1 MEPQR
6 PLPVLF
12 THFGDQWI
20 RGSETLLLDLLRYL
34 DRSRIEPIV
43 WCNGLEMADACRG
56 AGYLTHRTDFEYYL
70 DAGSPP
76 FSLRKYS
83 ALVREAKAI
92 ARRHD
97 IAVLHAN
104 SAAPTQWLVP
114 AARSLRLPVL
124 THMHIDYLRRSRY
137 ALLLHQADLLV
148 GVSAQVLEGPI
159 QDGVPESRTQ
169 VIYNGIDFK
178 RLTAQPATNLRASLG
193 IPVDVLTV
201 GAVGSLIR
209 RKGHDLLVRAM
220 AAMAGETAPHLL
232 VASDGPEREPLK
244 KLAAE
249 LGVSDRVHFL
259 GYHDPI
265 IDLYETCDV
274 IALASRADA
283 FGLVLAEAG
292 YCRRPVVATRV
303 GGIPEVIV
311 HEKTGLLVLPDDV
324 EALVAA
330 FTRLAENPGWR
341 QELGEAGHARAVG
354 VFSAERM
361 AAEFHDTYE
370 RMARVPRR
378 SLGWPNVPQRSGI
391 YLDLLKGS
399 SRAASPA

>member
-1 MEPQR
+1 MEPHS

-20 RGSETLLLDLLRYL
+20 RGSETLLLDLLRYI
-34 DRSRIEPIV
+34 DRSRIQPIV
-43 WCNGLEMADACRG
+43 WCNGAEMADVCRDS
-56 AGYLTHRTDFEYYL
+56 GYITHRTDFEYYL
-70 DAGSPP
+70 DYGSPR
-76 FSLRKYS
+76 FSFRKYS

-92 ARRHD
+92 ARQHD
-97 IAVLHAN
+97 IKVLHAN

-114 AARSLRLPVL
+114 AARSLRLPLL
-124 THMHIDYLRRSRY
+124 THMHIDYLRRSRF
-137 ALLLHQADLLV
+137 ALLLHQSDLLV
-148 GVSAQVLEGPI
+148 GVSAQVLEGPLE
-159 QDGVPESRTQ
+159 DGVPQNRTQ

-178 RLTAQPATNLRASLG
+178 RLMATPATNLRATLG
-193 IPVDVLTV
+193 IPADVLTV

-220 AAMAGETAPHLL
+220 AQMAGEKAPHLL
-232 VASDGPEREPLK
+232 IASDGPEREPLK

-249 LGVSDRVHFL
+249 LGISDRVHFL

-265 IDLYETCDV
+265 VDLYETSDV

-311 HEKTGLLVLPDDV
+311 HEKTGLLVPPDNV
-324 EALVAA
+324 EELVKA
-330 FTRLAENPGWR
+330 FTRLTENPDWR
-341 QELGEAGHARAVG
+341 RQLGEGGYERAVN
-354 VFSAERM
+354 VFSAGRM
-361 AAEFHDTYE
+361 AGEFNDTYE
-370 RMARVPRR
+370 KLARTPQPT
-378 SLGWPNVPQRSGI
+378 LGWPTLRKRSGI
-391 YLDLLKGS
+391 YLDLLRGS
-399 SRAASPA
+399 PRAVSSA

>member
-1 MEPQR
+1 MELQR

-34 DRSRIEPIV
+34 DRSRIQPIV
-43 WCNGLEMADACRG
+43 WCNGAEMADVCRQS
-56 AGYLTHRTDFEYYL
+56 GYVTHQTDFEYYL

-76 FSLRKYS
+76 FNFRKYS
-83 ALVREAKAI
+83 ALVREAKEI
-92 ARRHD
+92 ARRHGVR
-97 IAVLHAN
+97 VLHAN

-114 AARSLRLPVL
+114 AARSLKLPLL
-124 THMHIDYLRRSRY
+124 THMHIDYLRRSRF

-159 QDGVPESRTQ
+159 ADGVPQSRTQ

-178 RLTAQPATNLRASLG
+178 RLTAEPATNLRAALG
-193 IPVDVLTV
+193 IPADVLTV

-209 RKGHDLLVRAM
+209 RKGHDLLIRAM
-220 AAMAGETAPHLL
+220 AAMAGEKAPHLL

-249 LGVSDRVHFL
+249 LGVSNRVHFL

-265 IDLYETCDV
+265 LDLYETSDV

-311 HEKTGLLVLPDDV
+311 HEKTGLLVPPDNV
-324 EALVAA
+324 EELVKA
-330 FTRLAENPGWR
+330 FSRLAENPDWR
-341 QELGEAGHARAVG
+341 RALGEGGYARAVN
-354 VFSAERM
+354 VFSAQRM
-361 AAEFHDTYE
+361 AAEFHETYE
-370 RMARVPRR
+370 RLAGTPRQN
-378 SLGWPNVPQRSGI
+378 LGWPNLPRRSGI
-391 YLDLLKGS
+391 YLDLLRGS
-399 SRAASPA
+399 SRAASSA

>member
-1 MEPQR
+1 MESHR

-34 DRSRIEPIV
+34 DRSRIQPIV
-43 WCNGLEMADACRG
+43 WCNGAEMAEICRES
-56 AGYLTHRTDFEYYL
+56 GYITHKTDFEYYL

-76 FSLRKYS
+76 FSFRKYS
-83 ALVREAKAI
+83 ALVREAKEI
-92 ARRHD
+92 ARRYD

-114 AARSLRLPVL
+114 AARSLCLPVL

-178 RLTAQPATNLRASLG
+178 RLMAKPATNLRAALG
-193 IPVDVLTV
+193 IPADVLTV

-220 AAMAGETAPHLL
+220 AVMAGEKAPHLL
-232 VASDGPEREPLK
+232 VASDGPERENLK
-244 KLAAE
+244 KLAVE
-249 LGVSDRVHFL
+249 LGVSNRIHFL

-265 IDLYETCDV
+265 VDLYETSDV

-311 HEKTGLLVLPDDV
+311 HEKTGLLVPPDNV
-324 EALVAA
+324 AELVTA
-330 FTRLAENPGWR
+330 FLRLQENPGWR
-341 QELGEAGHARAVG
+341 RELGEGGYARAVN

-361 AAEFHDTYE
+361 AVEFHDTYE
-370 RMARVPRR
+370 RLAKTPQQT
-378 SLGWPNVPQRSGI
+378 LGWPNLRKRSGI

-399 SRAASPA
+399 SRAASSA